1 MRFNLDIY
9 SNHDNGL
16 GANKIDINSSTT
28 FSKHAYKARL
38 SGSFDIRVLN
48 NMEVTQIFLSKMIY
62 EMKSKRLYS
71 GFRACDCGSIISKSN
86 LPMGFLKGT

>member
-62 EMKSKRLYS
+62 EMKSKR
-71 GFRACDCGSIISKSN
+71 FRACDCGSIISKSN
-86 LPMGFLKGT
+86 LPIGFLKGN